1 MIVLRS
7 DDYKKYLRDRLAS
20 YKIEIELLLID
31 FIEKSNDFGEQFEYL
46 PALYKQVKNNK
57 TLVDYLTSDN
67 VQHYLEEKKSQA
79 ALNEQCEYGYN
90 ACSDFESQA
99 AAYFRFAI
107 NRSVSREIEKNE
119 LSDEEIE
126 ALIAIGD
133 DEKAFA
139 LTQNVFLLEE
149 RLKCLLIIAQAG
161 MHLSDSMNKELNT
174 QIETLAEVIDYA
186 HIPDKALEL
195 AKLMMPINMQKA
207 LDIIDKVAKVTKD
220 QQQIDRLYTAISLSY
235 SNEGKADDINASK
248 ADIVSTR
255 IADEGLKKMA
265 SVMKQI
271 MKDSTA
277 QQVVARMKELP
288 TASSQLYF
296 LRYWIPNHKKQDD
309 IGDVVEYAV
318 KLVVES
324 STTTMPKVTYLRLF
338 CKPLPDMPEAQIK
351 IVVELLDAVVANI
364 KYPTVEYIR
373 LMILVISAVGKYN
386 KIDAKNRLQDLYLEI
401 LDFKD
406 KGLQAHC
413 KALILHDFDKLGA
426 KADIEQWLS
435 SFDDLQREINKD
447 LSDVL
452 QYAAY
457 HMKVVEGPIKALVC
471 TAPSLVRNVIAQ
483 MNTKER
489 KDKAYVLAA
498 TEYVRQTDITHF
510 NWEYFKELFYQIT
523 YDKTELYK
531 PILELLQKII
541 DENSKD
547 PMLLCNVKKNYSLF
561 KAIEQVELMC
571 YTFASLYVWLCKNYD
586 KEISFQR
593 EVKGDME
600 TCWNKIS
607 IPWLQINTGYNI
619 AKELSKISLKE
630 EAREYVAKTT
640 NIRKSQLLSSLS
652 CVAAYTES
660 VNIYVHSLGI
670 LIRSGICTE
679 DDIEQ
684 FKTLMEYDNNE
695 ADTIIMWSR
704 IALEYYGVN
713 NQEWFDKIMNNY
725 VSRPLD
731 KFSKYCQK
739 RVLFQISPAL
749 YLSSRVLLYTRL
761 NEFDNNFANACI
773 ENIARYI
780 QTKYPYPEYTS
791 TNSIEAQI
799 PLEKKDYDNLLDLM
813 ENVQDDGFIFSY
825 TNIITSAIK
834 HNLGSKLSREIQ
846 KVLLDKLEDI
856 VTTRLP
862 MTDCIQHDGYKIAC
876 LTMIAW
882 SRGESIVVDKL
893 KAQIEGI
900 KNTADQAFLYALLA
914 NYLKKVS
921 EKTDFI
927 ELALQKTESINYTF
941 DRFNRYELCIQ
952 ETFHAVPAR
961 AHSVATKV
969 MNSLKSENNGSYHD
983 YQRMLDM
990 VRDHDEALADS
1001 MLEMIDDDP
1010 ARLQYKKMLK
1020 QRATSSK
1027 KIEAAKNN
1035 LLLVSRLNNDEQIR
1049 FFDRQMEV
1057 LIKKKNVVR
1066 DFNTTQAIIGKIYE
1080 NPITDTQNAVLYF
1093 IENLY
1098 QKNAANG
1105 KYKIL
1110 LRNIHQAILYN
1121 LKLVLAIA
1129 SGTQEKMDRV
1139 NRIMSERYDTNDGMI
1154 QVGREDKGVKKILE
1168 WYKKYPHDILR
1179 IIDPHFHAK
1188 DLFIIKLLMD
1198 INNNLKCFI
1207 LTKNETQEPLN
1218 EIFQNGWNMISAE
1231 LPGRIEV
1238 KACCYED
1245 QQGKT
1250 PFHDRWWLLYN
1261 TNTDEYQGIR
1271 MASPSTLGSRI
1282 TEISSMDSEAIH
1294 SAMNIFNKFFL
1305 NMIPKIEGRKLNY
1318 EETILR

>member
-1 MIVLRS
+1 
-7 DDYKKYLRDRLAS
+7 
-20 YKIEIELLLID
+20 
-31 FIEKSNDFGEQFEYL
+31 
-46 PALYKQVKNNK
+46 
-57 TLVDYLTSDN
+57 
-67 VQHYLEEKKSQA
+67 
-79 ALNEQCEYGYN
+79 
-90 ACSDFESQA
+90 
-99 AAYFRFAI
+99 
-107 NRSVSREIEKNE
+107 
-119 LSDEEIE
+119 
-126 ALIAIGD
+126 
-133 DEKAFA
+133 
-139 LTQNVFLLEE
+139 
-149 RLKCLLIIAQAG
+149 
-161 MHLSDSMNKELNT
+161 
-174 QIETLAEVIDYA
+174 
-186 HIPDKALEL
+186 
-195 AKLMMPINMQKA
+195 
-207 LDIIDKVAKVTKD
+207 
-220 QQQIDRLYTAISLSY
+220 
-235 SNEGKADDINASK
+235 
-248 ADIVSTR
+248 
-255 IADEGLKKMA
+255 
-265 SVMKQI
+265 
-271 MKDSTA
+271 
-277 QQVVARMKELP
+277 
-288 TASSQLYF
+288 
-296 LRYWIPNHKKQDD
+296 
-309 IGDVVEYAV
+309 
-318 KLVVES
+318 
-324 STTTMPKVTYLRLF
+324 
-338 CKPLPDMPEAQIK
+338 
-351 IVVELLDAVVANI
+351 
-364 KYPTVEYIR
+364 
-373 LMILVISAVGKYN
+373 
-386 KIDAKNRLQDLYLEI
+386 
-401 LDFKD
+401 
-406 KGLQAHC
+406 
-413 KALILHDFDKLGA
+413 
-426 KADIEQWLS
+426 
-435 SFDDLQREINKD
+435 
-447 LSDVL
+447 
-452 QYAAY
+452 
-457 HMKVVEGPIKALVC
+457 
-471 TAPSLVRNVIAQ
+471 
-483 MNTKER
+483 
-489 KDKAYVLAA
+489 
-498 TEYVRQTDITHF
+498 
-510 NWEYFKELFYQIT
+510 
-523 YDKTELYK
+523 
-531 PILELLQKII
+531 
-541 DENSKD
+541 
-547 PMLLCNVKKNYSLF
+547 
-561 KAIEQVELMC
+561 
-571 YTFASLYVWLCKNYD
+571 
-586 KEISFQR
+586 
-593 EVKGDME
+593 ME